1 MTSEHGIA
9 MLTIISTTLIQLSQL
24 FLTGYVARLCCTTL
38 FTYFTH
44 RLDVLGKDGY
54 VWYPQN
60 EYEPVSDGR
69 VKKKIHATAEAI
81 ASKPTPEPVPT
92 ELRFIGRQVT

>member
-24 FLTGYVARLCCTTL
+24 FLTGYVVRLCCTTI
-38 FTYFTH
+38 FTYYTH

-54 VWYPQN
+54 VLYPQN
-60 EYEPVSDGR
+60 EYEPVGDGR
-69 VKKKIHATAEAI
+69 VKKKIHATTEAT
-81 ASKPTPEPVPT
+81 APKPTPEPVLS